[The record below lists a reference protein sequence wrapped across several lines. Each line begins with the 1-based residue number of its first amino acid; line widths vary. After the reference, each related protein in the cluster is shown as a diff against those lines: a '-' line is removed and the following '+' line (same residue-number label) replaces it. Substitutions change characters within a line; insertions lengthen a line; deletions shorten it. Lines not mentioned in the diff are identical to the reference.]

1 MQCPRFHWQ
10 DCQVRPGIF
19 LFSGGTAIKM
29 IDLHCH
35 ILPGVDDGPESLN
48 ESIEMC
54 RIAVNDGISKLVCSP
69 HYVDG
74 KYNNDRDRIM
84 EEVKRL
90 QMSLD
95 DEDIPLTLYH
105 GCEIRLD
112 LNLIEKIKAG
122 ELLTINDS
130 GRHIIL
136 ELPNEALPQNIEEI
150 ISSFI
155 FAGIVPIIGH
165 PERNQVIRN
174 NPGVIYR
181 LVELGALTQLTS
193 ASLTGLFGSEI
204 KKFSNFLLKHKLA
217 HMLMTDA
224 HSSKR
229 RRPVLSEGLESLKEI
244 VGEKAAME
252 MVGTIPEKI
261 LNGEDIDVEYPVP
274 LKEKGGGK
282 IISVIS
288 KAFKRRSV
296 SY

>member
-1 MQCPRFHWQ
+1 
-10 DCQVRPGIF
+10 
-19 LFSGGTAIKM
+19 M

-35 ILPGVDDGPESLN
+35 ILPGIDDGPESLN

-54 RIAVNDGISKLVCSP
+54 RIAVNDGISKLVGTP
-69 HYVDG
+69 HYIYG
-74 KYNNDRDRIM
+74 KYNNDRGKIM
-84 EEVKRL
+84 EELKRL
-90 QMSLD
+90 QASLD
-95 DEDIPLTLYH
+95 DEGIPLTLCP

-112 LNLIEKIKAG
+112 LNLVERIKAG

-174 NPGVIYR
+174 NPEVIYR
-181 LVELGALTQLTS
+181 LVGLGALTQLTS

-204 KKFSNFLLKHKLA
+204 KKFSIFLLKHKLA
-217 HMLMTDA
+217 HTLITDA

-244 VGEKAAME
+244 VGEEAARR
-252 MVGTIPEKI
+252 MVEAIPEKI

-274 LKEKGGGK
+274 FKEKSRGK
-282 IISVIS
+282 MKSFIS
-288 KAFKRRSV
+288 KVLRKRLLSARYSKL
-296 SY
+296 